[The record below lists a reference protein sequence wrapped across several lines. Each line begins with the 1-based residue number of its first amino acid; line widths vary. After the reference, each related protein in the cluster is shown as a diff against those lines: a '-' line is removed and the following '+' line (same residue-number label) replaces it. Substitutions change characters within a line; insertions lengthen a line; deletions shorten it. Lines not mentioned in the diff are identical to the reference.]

1 MDAAARRFATLG
13 LLLAASA
20 VVLPWAKT
28 GPDTQAVD
36 PVSGFGNGLEIVLIL
51 TVASACGV
59 LLRNRAVTFL
69 AACIAALWMLMV
81 MYELPGTLLS
91 ARAVGIAEISWG
103 AFAAL
108 VGSLIIGGAACRRPP
123 DPALAIAAP
132 SRG

>member
-69 AACIAALWMLMV
+69 AACIAAL
-81 MYELPGTLLS
+81 
-91 ARAVGIAEISWG
+91 
-103 AFAAL
+103 
-108 VGSLIIGGAACRRPP
+108 
-123 DPALAIAAP
+123 
-132 SRG
+132 